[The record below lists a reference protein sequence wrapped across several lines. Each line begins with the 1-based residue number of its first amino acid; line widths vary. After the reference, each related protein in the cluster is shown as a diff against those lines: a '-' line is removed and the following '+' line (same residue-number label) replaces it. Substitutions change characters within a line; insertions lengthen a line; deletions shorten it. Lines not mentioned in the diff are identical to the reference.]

1 MFLEGVELPINDLI
15 KMFRWMGSLFHDW
28 IVYNGIEFSTVTRV
42 GSQIVR
48 NLGKN
53 AGLWNVNQRH
63 QNV

>member
-28 IVYNGIEFSTVTRV
+28 NVYNGIEFSTVTRV

-53 AGLWNVNQRH
+53 AG
-63 QNV
+63 